1 MGSLVQTIQV
11 ESRRRSVIDDC
22 VLLIE
27 AEVASKRGISGMG
40 IKTAFR
46 AVKGLRPGML
56 HMTMNHLLDEF
67 AAQIDPFWQE
77 CQSSGRLPRDFFVL
91 RKGDVAEALLSI
103 TDARR
108 DKADNRVLVR
118 AYNGLRPKAV
128 SYIGDAMP
136 RVADL
141 FVKHAS

>member
-11 ESRRRSVIDDC
+11 EFRRRSVIDDC

-77 CQSSGRLPRDFFVL
+77 CQSSGRLPRDFFVS